1 MFLHIYKYRLKS
13 FFREKE
19 EFFWCL
25 IFPLILFLCFKVAF
39 SAIADKEWTFH
50 SIPVAVVFEQENAL
64 LEETLNSIA
73 TDNSQG
79 EEFLKITNTDYDSAK
94 ALLEDKKV
102 DGIILVNDEITLI
115 VSKTG
120 LNQTALHSF
129 INMYLQQADAVV
141 NIAAKNPAA
150 IEDFIASISEDIEFI
165 KKDSIANGSM
175 DPMESYYFSLI
186 AFAAL
191 SGGYYGIRCATQQ
204 KANTSK
210 EGLRKSISSTRKSV
224 LLTAELCATYTLHLI
239 IMAALV
245 FVIFFIMKLDFGGK
259 IGYVALTCAIGSF
272 TGVSNGLLLGSLPK
286 IKGAIQTVIYVGYTL
301 ISAFLS
307 GLMVGNMKILIE
319 HYVPIINRLNPATL
333 IADSFYALTMFD
345 TYERF
350 FTNLATLAII
360 GVLSLVV
367 SIVFTRRKS
376 YASL

>member
-25 IFPLILFLCFKVAF
+25 IFPLLLFLCFKVAF

-50 SIPVAVVFEQENAL
+50 SIPVAVVYEQENQL

-73 TDNSQG
+73 TDDSQG
-79 EEFLKITNTDYDSAK
+79 EAFMKITTTDYDSAK
-94 ALLEDKKV
+94 VLLEDNKV
-102 DGIILVNDEITLI
+102 DGIIFVDDEVTLI
-115 VSKTG
+115 VNKTG

-129 INMYLQQADAVV
+129 INMYLQQVDAVQNVATTNPQYV
-141 NIAAKNPAA
+141 NTLAA
-150 IEDFIASISEDIEFI
+150 SLSEDIEFI

-204 KANTSK
+204 KANSTK
-210 EGLRKSISSTRKSV
+210 EGVRKSISSAKKSV
-224 LLTAELCATYTLHLI
+224 LLVAELCATYTLHLI
-239 IMAALV
+239 IMAVLV
-245 FVIFFIMKLDFGGK
+245 FVMFFIMKMDFGGK
-259 IGYVALTCAIGSF
+259 IGYVALTCAVGSF
-272 TGVSNGLLLGSLPK
+272 TGVSNGLLIGSIPK
-286 IKGAIQTVIYVGYTL
+286 LRGVLQTVIYAAYTL

-307 GLMVGNMKILIE
+307 GLMVGNMRILIE
-319 HYVPIINRLNPATL
+319 HYVPIINKLNPATL
-333 IADSFYALTMFD
+333 ISDSLYALNMFD
-345 TYERF
+345 TYERY
-350 FTNLATLAII
+350 FTNIITLAVI
-360 GVLSLVV
+360 GILSLAI

>member
-25 IFPLILFLCFKVAF
+25 IFPLLLFLCFKVAF

-50 SIPVAVVFEQENAL
+50 SIPVAVVYEQENQL

-73 TDNSQG
+73 TDDSQG
-79 EEFLKITNTDYDSAK
+79 EAFLKITTTDYDSAK
-94 ALLEDKKV
+94 TLLNDNKV
-102 DGIILVNDEITLI
+102 DGIILVNDEVTL
-115 VSKTG
+115 VVNKTG

-129 INMYLQQADAVV
+129 INIYLQRIDAIQ
-141 NIAAKNPAA
+141 NITTTNPQH
-150 IEDFIASISEDIEFI
+150 IDTFITSLSEDIEFI

-204 KANTSK
+204 KANSTK
-210 EGLRKSISSTRKSV
+210 EGIRKSISSAKRGV
-224 LLTAELCATYTLHLI
+224 LLVAELCATYTLHLI
-239 IMAALV
+239 IMAVLV
-245 FVIFFIMKLDFGGK
+245 FVMFFIMKMDFGGK

-272 TGVSNGLLLGSLPK
+272 TGVSNGLLIGSIPK
-286 IKGAIQTVIYVGYTL
+286 LKGVLQTVIYAAYTL

-307 GLMVGNMKILIE
+307 GLMVGNMRILIE
-319 HYVPIINRLNPATL
+319 HYVPIINKLNPATL
-333 IADSFYALTMFD
+333 ISDSLYALNMFD
-345 TYERF
+345 TYERY
-350 FTNLATLAII
+350 FTNISILAII
-360 GVLSLVV
+360 GVLSLVI